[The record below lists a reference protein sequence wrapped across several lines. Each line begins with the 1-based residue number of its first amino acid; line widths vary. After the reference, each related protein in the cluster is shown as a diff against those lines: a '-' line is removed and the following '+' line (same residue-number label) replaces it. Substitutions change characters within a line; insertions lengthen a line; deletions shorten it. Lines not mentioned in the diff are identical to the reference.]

1 MDLGI
6 AGRRA
11 AVAAGSAG
19 LGFGAAASLAAE
31 GALVAICG
39 RDRGRLDDAVGRLGK
54 GAVGIEADVSD
65 PDAAG
70 GFVAAAADALGGP
83 IEILV
88 ANAGGPPPGSASQ
101 TSLDDYQRALDL
113 NFLSTVAMCNAA
125 VGPMRAQGWGRIVA
139 ITSIGARQPI
149 GSLAAS
155 SAARAAVTSYVK
167 NLSREVAPD
176 GITANTVQPGSHDTE
191 RIRAL
196 HGDSAAASAQ
206 IPVGHLGDPADF
218 GAVVAFLC
226 SRQARFVTGA
236 ALIVDGGASLALQ

>member
-19 LGFGAAASLAAE
+19 LGFGTAAALVAE
-31 GALVAICG
+31 GARVAICG
-39 RDRGRLDDAVGRLGK
+39 RDRGRLDEAVARLGG
-54 GAVGIEADVSD
+54 GAVGIEADLSD
-65 PDAAG
+65 PEAAV
-70 GFVAAAADALGGP
+70 GFVDGAADALGGP
-83 IEILV
+83 LEILV
-88 ANAGGPPPGSASQ
+88 ANAGGPPPGTASQ
-101 TSLDDYQRALDL
+101 TDLGDYARALDL

-125 VGPMRAQGWGRIVA
+125 VGPMRAAGWGRIVA

-149 GSLAAS
+149 GTLAAS
-155 SAARAAVTSYVK
+155 SAARAAATSYVK

-191 RIRAL
+191 RIRSM
-196 HGDSAAASAQ
+196 HGDSAAAAAA

-226 SRQARFVTGA
+226 SQPARFVTGA
-236 ALIVDGGASLALQ
+236 ALIVDGGASAGLQ

>member
-6 AGRRA
+6 GGRRA

-19 LGFGAAASLAAE
+19 LGFGAAAALAAE

-39 RDRGRLDDAVGRLGK
+39 RNRGRLDEAVGRLGA
-54 GAVGIEADVSD
+54 GAVGIETDLSD
-65 PDAAG
+65 PEAAA
-70 GFVAAAADALGGP
+70 GFVAAAADSLGGP

-88 ANAGGPPPGSASQ
+88 ANAGGPPPGTASK
-101 TSLDDYQRALDL
+101 TSLDDYERALDL
-113 NFLSTVAMCNAA
+113 NFLATVAMCNAA
-125 VGPMRAQGWGRIVA
+125 IEPMRAEGWGRIVA
-139 ITSIGARQPI
+139 VTSIGARQPI

-155 SAARAAVTSYVK
+155 SAARAATTSYVK

-191 RIRAL
+191 RIRAV
-196 HGDSAAASAQ
+196 HGDTIAAE

-226 SRQARFVTGA
+226 SQPARFITGA